1 MKNDIEKKA
10 FLMTVKYFIKT
21 TIELIMKTIIILLV
35 SYIIG
40 SVMINKLAIIPKT
53 YTPVITCVSIFCGL
67 LVLLFVIDIIDIIK
81 REFKYRRMLYEFEIL
96 YDIYKAKKERKDD

>member
-1 MKNDIEKKA
+1 MQNDIEKKA

-21 TIELIMKTIIILLV
+21 TIIILLV

-40 SVMINKLAIIPKT
+40 SVIINKLAIIPKT
-53 YTPVITCVSIFCGL
+53 YTPVIICVSIFCGL